1 MFVPEMFA
9 RNNLV
14 LPDFTIEVLSLLISA
29 RLADH
34 ISWGEVIFLPFV
46 QLLASYMC
54 RWNYQWSQG

>member
-1 MFVPEMFA
+1 MFA

-14 LPDFTIEVLSLLISA
+14 LTDFTIEVWSLLISA